1 MADFSATSRIETPFN
16 AEQLQIYLVEVFD
29 PGFRNFLNDLPEL
42 NGDSYTEGGGMEVTS
57 VTSPIVDAS
66 CVPSQTASNNC
77 YNIESNFEVVY
88 ANDSFSSDYVSL
100 IMASGSNGYISSV
113 TSTSENDIVVQY
125 TGAMPFSV
133 SANITLTLVDV
144 PNRRMEYEE
153 WQTCASIMGR
163 FLRTDYSRA
172 EAISQSQQQQQ
183 AGPVISIRNV
193 TFVQQAL
200 LGNERMLQGAITND
214 ATLLYSSVISGEY
227 LPPPDISDFG
237 DVVVETFTEE
247 NDEFV
252 EVLQPE
258 GNFFAA
264 ISSVI
269 ATRTSAM
276 GGDGENSSSS
286 SLSSGAVGG
295 IIIGVIMFVVVVGVF
310 AFAKRKMLLKK
321 QVEKETV
328 MKVHDSHLES
338 LEETR
343 VSQAKNRK

>member
-1 MADFSATSRIETPFN
+1 M
-16 AEQLQIYLVEVFD
+16 
-29 PGFRNFLNDLPEL
+29 
-42 NGDSYTEGGGMEVTS
+42 
-57 VTSPIVDAS
+57 
-66 CVPSQTASNNC
+66 
-77 YNIESNFEVVY
+77 VY